1 MNTSNKV
8 AVVLFVLGI
17 VVGLIQLWFVPW
29 SPPFF
34 IKLEL
39 TLGAFLLITLV
50 LGFLANESKAS
61 KALRRG
67 DRAD

>member
-1 MNTSNKV
+1 MNTSNKI
-8 AVVLFVLGI
+8 AVTLFVLGI
-17 VVGLIQLWFVPW
+17 VVGLVQLWFAPW

-39 TLGAFLLITLV
+39 TLAAFLVVALV
-50 LGFLANESKAS
+50 LGFLANENKAS

-67 DRAD
+67 DQAD

>member
-1 MNTSNKV
+1 MNISNKI
-8 AVVLFVLGI
+8 AAMLFVLGI
-17 VVGLIQLWFVPW
+17 AIGLIQLWFAPW

-39 TLGAFLLITLV
+39 TLAAFLVIALV
-50 LGFLANESKAS
+50 LGFLANESKTS